1 MSGFGPRFLFE
12 AAFLGL
18 LALAA
23 GLAELEAVWIVAIVA
38 VGWVLVVLVEWL
50 AWRSETAAER
60 GGASAAPAIGADE
73 ELPPEEATSWDIQDI
88 LAPVSEE
95 GGDATSVVPP
105 SERPDDDKDAA

>member
-12 AAFLGL
+12 AAFLVL

-23 GLAELEAVWIVAIVA
+23 GLAELDSVWIVVLMAA
-38 VGWVLVVLVEWL
+38 GWVLMVLVEWL
-50 AWRSETAAER
+50 AWRSERAAEQ
-60 GGASAAPAIGADE
+60 GASAPPAIGAGE

-95 GGDATSVVPP
+95 GGDATSVAPP
-105 SERPDDDKDAA
+105 GEQADEDKGAA